1 MKTFRLLLIFFILFQ
16 IVLLPYEK
24 QENKM
29 GNALNDPII
38 QYTAEYRELI
48 ANFTPIEQWQTS
60 STRNQYTDKLKST
73 LI

>member
-48 ANFTPIEQWQTS
+48 ANFTPIEQ
-60 STRNQYTDKLKST
+60 
-73 LI
+73 